1 MIKVAMSL
9 IYRILFGITLLL
21 LYTSNPQADPPVFD
35 LEQTKACEA
44 TLHSLGVKFKL
55 NAAIDD
61 GDGCGSPRPL
71 NIKSLKGGIKIK
83 SDTSVNIRCETALAL
98 ASWVSQVV
106 TPSAK
111 LHLDAKPTTIY
122 LSTTYKCRHRNG
134 NVNAKIS
141 EHAYANAIDFLGV
154 GFDNGESM
162 KVMIRD
168 GDSDATR
175 AFQAAI
181 RGGSCAYFTTVIGP
195 MTNDYHSDHL
205 HLDLAERKG
214 GYRLCE

>member
-1 MIKVAMSL
+1 MRLFYRNLIGVTSL
-9 IYRILFGITLLL
+9 FLLS
-21 LYTSNPQADPPVFD
+21 SNLSANQPSFD
-35 LEQTKACEA
+35 LDKTKACE
-44 TLHSLGVKFKL
+44 TSLRLLGAKFKI
-55 NAAIDD
+55 NKAINDQD
-61 GDGCGSPRPL
+61 ECGSPRPL

-83 SDTSVNIRCETALAL
+83 SDTAVNIRCETALAF
-98 ASWVSQVV
+98 ARWVSEVV

-111 LHLDAKPTTIY
+111 LHLEINPTTIY

-134 NVNAKIS
+134 NAKAKIS
-141 EHAYANAIDFLGV
+141 EHAYANAIDFLGI

-162 KVMIRD
+162 KIVIRK

-195 MTNDYHSDHL
+195 MTNEFHSDHL
-205 HLDLAERKG
+205 HLDLAERKN

>member
-1 MIKVAMSL
+1 MHL
-9 IYRILFGITLLL
+9 FFRILCLATLLL
-21 LYTSNPQADPPVFD
+21 LFSFNLQAAPPEFD
-35 LEQTKACEA
+35 LDDTKECEEDLRA
-44 TLHSLGVKFKL
+44 IGVKFKV
-55 NAAIDD
+55 NKAIDD
-61 GDGCGSPRPL
+61 PDECGSSRPL
-71 NIKSLKGGIKIK
+71 NIKSLKGNIKIK
-83 SDTSVNIRCETALAL
+83 SHTPVNIRCKTALAL
-98 ASWVSQVV
+98 ARWMSEVV

-111 LHLDAKPTTIY
+111 LHLGVKPSILY

-134 NVNAKIS
+134 NPSGKYS

-162 KVMIRD
+162 KIMVRKD
-168 GDSDATR
+168 DSDATR
-175 AFQAAI
+175 SFQAAI

-195 MTNDYHSDHL
+195 MTNEAHSDHL